1 MTDLECLFV
10 NETFTVQVDGLMA
23 DDSRRLLA
31 YLFGHLNRPDFQCRW
46 KWQLGDVAIWDNR

>member
-1 MTDLECLFV
+1 VTDLECLFV

-46 KWQLGDVAIWDNR
+46 KWQLGDVAIWD